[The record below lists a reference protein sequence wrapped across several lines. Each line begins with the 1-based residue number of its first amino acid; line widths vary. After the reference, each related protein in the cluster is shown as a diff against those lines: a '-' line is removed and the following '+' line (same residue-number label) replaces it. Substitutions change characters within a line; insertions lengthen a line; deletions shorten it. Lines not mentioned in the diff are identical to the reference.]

1 MLKEGSIVLLWTV
14 LPHGMQILCAAAL
27 PVQEKLGFV
36 FLSFKSLEL

>member
-1 MLKEGSIVLLWTV
+1 
-14 LPHGMQILCAAAL
+14 MQILCAAAL